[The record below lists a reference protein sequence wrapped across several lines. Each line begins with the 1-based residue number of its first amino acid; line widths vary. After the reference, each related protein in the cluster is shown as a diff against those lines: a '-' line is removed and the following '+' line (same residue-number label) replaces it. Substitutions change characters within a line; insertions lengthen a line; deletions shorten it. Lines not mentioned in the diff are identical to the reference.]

1 MDHITIFAVPIP
13 FWIYVAVCFF
23 LWVAILL
30 AAKKLFFRWLTAL
43 AEKTP
48 GKADNILISSLDFP
62 LTLLIFAGGVGAC
75 QNMIPADTLPGIK
88 ALSRGVF
95 KAAAVWAMVLFL
107 DRIVR
112 EVMKEYGQRVDILKS
127 SGGLFQGVIRF
138 SILGVGVL
146 ILLETFGVS
155 ITPLWASLG
164 IGSLGIALGLQPTL
178 ENFFSGIQIV
188 TDGMIQLGQF
198 IRLDSGEEG
207 YVEKIGWR
215 STWIKLP
222 PNNMLIVSN
231 KTLANS
237 KVLNYDY
244 PSREVVISMKVGAG
258 YDSNLARV
266 EKITQEVAEATLKN
280 VPGGVAEF
288 KPLLRYEEFGD
299 SAIYFTIT
307 MRAKAYSDQGLIK
320 HEFIK
325 RLHERYQKEGI
336 VIPYPVRTID
346 LKPELAQSFKNSPR
360 G

>member
-23 LWVAILL
+23 LWVGLLL
-30 AAKKLFFRWLTAL
+30 AAKKLLLRVNHVWVDAF
-43 AEKTP
+43 
-48 GKADNILISSLDFP
+48 DFP
-62 LTLLIFAGGVGAC
+62 LTLLILSSGVGIC
-75 QNMIPADTLPGIK
+75 QNMVPADTFPGIRI
-88 ALSRGVF
+88 LGLGVF
-95 KAAAVWAMVLFL
+95 KAGAALAIVLFL
-107 DRIVR
+107 DKLVHGLM
-112 EVMKEYGQRVDILKS
+112 EEYSQKIDILKS
-127 SGGLFQGVIRF
+127 SGGFLGGVIRF

-188 TDGMIQLGQF
+188 SDRMLQLGQF

-207 YVEKIGWR
+207 YVERIGWR

-222 PNNMLIVSN
+222 PNNMLIVPN

-244 PSREVVISMKVGAG
+244 PSREVVISMKVGVD
-258 YDSNLARV
+258 YDSTLARV
-266 EKITQEVAEATLKN
+266 EKITQEVAEETLKN

-288 KPLLRYEEFGD
+288 KPLLRYEDFGD
-299 SAIYFTIT
+299 SAIYFTLT
-307 MRAKAYSDQGLIK
+307 MRARAYSDQGLIK

-336 VIPYPVRTID
+336 VIPF
-346 LKPELAQSFKNSPR
+346 FKNSPR